1 MINQLINVISGGDV
15 ARVDQLEHEPCDLR
29 VLLQGLS
36 EVGAELQFRLFIGY
50 IFAKYLGFPT

>member
-1 MINQLINVISGGDV
+1 MIIELMKNVISGGDV

-36 EVGAELQFRLFIGY
+36 EVRAEN
-50 IFAKYLGFPT
+50 

>member
-1 MINQLINVISGGDV
+1 MLFSGGDV

-36 EVGAELQFRLFIGY
+36 EVGAELQFRLLTGY
-50 IFAKYLGFPT
+50 LQNI